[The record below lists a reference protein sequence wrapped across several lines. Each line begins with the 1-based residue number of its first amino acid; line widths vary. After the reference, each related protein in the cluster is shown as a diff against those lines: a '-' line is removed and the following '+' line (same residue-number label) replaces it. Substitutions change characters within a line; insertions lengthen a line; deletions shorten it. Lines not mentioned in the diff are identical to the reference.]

1 MRRSSFIFK
10 ENHVLIEEEENPS
23 DKVVKVEEEPDS
35 IDIDGIANLVD
46 LPRLIFIDEKCG
58 NLKVVVKN
66 FVEIITE
73 EFRSFTISIDVNS
86 VTNAIDEIEVSIF
99 FLAVTFFRGRL

>member
-35 IDIDGIANLVD
+35 IDM
-46 LPRLIFIDEKCG
+46 
-58 NLKVVVKN
+58 VVLQ
-66 FVEIITE
+66 I
-73 EFRSFTISIDVNS
+73 
-86 VTNAIDEIEVSIF
+86 
-99 FLAVTFFRGRL
+99 